1 MTPGARLQTAIDLLS
16 SIFAS
21 PETPA
26 DQTMNEGLR
35 TRRYAGSKDR
45 AWISD
50 TVYGVLRRR
59 AQIDWWLRRTNAD
72 SPSARNRAL
81 VYTQMADGLDA
92 KGVGNLCDGSGYAP
106 ETLTAREQRVAIE
119 LTGASF
125 DKSCQP
131 VQTRSNMPDWLWPIW
146 LDSLAAHAEQEAAC
160 LLESGP
166 VDLRVNGLKSDRD
179 SVIAELAEH
188 GVDTVPTPM
197 SPVGLRLN
205 ERKPLKGL
213 SAYREGRIE
222 IQDEGSQI
230 AARLIDARPGMKV
243 VDFCA
248 GAGGK
253 SLQLAADLQ
262 NKGRIIACD
271 TDKRRLD
278 EAAARL
284 KRAGAYCVERRHLK
298 SERDAWVKQRAGR
311 HNGGFDRVL
320 TDVPC
325 TGSGTWRR
333 RPDDRWRL
341 KEEALDRFNDV
352 QFSIC
357 DSAARLVRPGGR
369 LIYVTCSL
377 FRQENTDIVERFL
390 DGRSDFHVV
399 PVNSIWSDR
408 VDGPC
413 PSEGPFLQL
422 TPGQNGTDGFF
433 VAILERRI

>member
-1 MTPGARLQTAIDLLS
+1 MTPGARLQTAIDLLTG
-16 SIFAS
+16 IFAS
-21 PETPA
+21 PDTPA
-26 DQTMNEGLR
+26 DQTMNDGLR
-35 TRRYAGSKDR
+35 ARRYAGSKDR
-45 AWISD
+45 ASISS

-59 AQIDWWLRRTNAD
+59 AQIDWWLGRAMAD
-72 SPSARNRAL
+72 PPSARSRAL
-81 VYTQMADGLDA
+81 AYTQIDTGLDA
-92 KGVGNLCDGSGYAP
+92 KGLAALCDGSDYAP
-106 ETLTAREQRVAIE
+106 APLEPREQRVAIE
-119 LTGASF
+119 LTGVSF

-131 VQTRSNMPDWLWPIW
+131 AATQANIPDWLWPLW
-146 LDSLAAHAEQEAAC
+146 SESLGDSAVQEAAC
-160 LLESGP
+160 LTDSGP
-166 VDLRVNGLKSDRD
+166 VDLRVNTLKADRD
-179 SVIAELAEH
+179 SVIKELAAA
-188 GVDTVPTPM
+188 GIDAAPTPV
-197 SPVGLRLN
+197 SPVGLRLS

-213 SAYREGRIE
+213 PAFRDGRIE

-230 AARLIDARPGMKV
+230 AARLCDARPGMKV

-248 GAGGK
+248 GVGGK

-271 TDKRRLD
+271 TEKRRLD

-284 KRAGAYCVERRHLK
+284 KRAGAFCVERRLLT
-298 SERDAWVKQRAGR
+298 SERDSWVKQRATR

-341 KEEALDRFNDV
+341 KEDAIDRFNEL
-352 QFSIC
+352 QYSIC

-377 FRQENTDIVERFL
+377 FKQENEAIVQRFL
-390 DGRSDFHVV
+390 AGRSDFHIV
-399 PVNSIWSDR
+399 PMANVWHER
-408 VDGPC
+408 LGGAC
-413 PSEGPFLQL
+413 PSEGPYLQL
-422 TPGQNGTDGFF
+422 TPGRNGTDGFF